1 MKVNSEEL
9 WAYVND
15 LGTYEKVKFKVYY
28 ADCYT
33 TDILWN
39 GENFEWESGKFT
51 SEAFFN
57 PLYDFIPIEEEKE
70 IEEIIILTDDANM
83 KYVANKEYKKLSYSQ
98 VDLLFANK
106 FNEIIKEVNKLK
118 KEGK

>member
-70 IEEIIILTDDANM
+70 IEELEYCKIDDDTILGLTKSINELNYE
-83 KYVANKEYKKLSYSQ
+83 YVNKI
-98 VDLLFANK
+98 
-106 FNEIIKEVNKLK
+106 NELVREVNKLK
-118 KEGK
+118 NK